1 MKAEGLRLGNYVYYG
16 VVNEVGDDSLEWG
29 ELTYHALGILI
40 HGLHKLKE
48 KINPIE
54 IDEYWLEKFGFHYAP
69 DCLIYGKS
77 GWFKKIEYQDDPT
90 YFFFNNHLQGSI
102 FLSSE
107 KSSFIHFIDS
117 QMIYVHQLQNL
128 YFSLTG
134 QELTIK

>member
-1 MKAEGLRLGNYVYYG
+1 MIEDRELRIGNLCKTPRGIIVSIDQIGGLAFLAGNG
-16 VVNEVGDDSLEWG
+16 K
-29 ELTYHALGILI
+29 ILRWYN
-40 HGLHKLKE
+40 KLK
-48 KINPIE
+48 PIE
-54 IDEYWLEKFGFHYAP
+54 IDEDWLEKFGFHYAP

-77 GWFKKIEYQDDPT
+77 GWFKKIEKQDDPT

-107 KSSFIHFIDS
+107 KSSALHFIDS

>member
-1 MKAEGLRLGNYVYYG
+1 MINARELRIGNLIYYDLENGCLVEYTVCAEDISAIETSDFGFM
-16 VVNEVGDDSLEWG
+16 
-29 ELTYHALGILI
+29 
-40 HGLHKLKE
+40 
-48 KINPIE
+48 PIE
-54 IDEYWLEKFGFHYAP
+54 IDENWLEKFGFHYAP
-69 DCLIYGKS
+69 DALIYGKS

-107 KSSFIHFIDS
+107 KSSVIHFIDS